1 MKDDIDAWKY
11 INSIIGTW
19 HLTDIDATFF
29 RKNKK
34 RKIDEDGNLIS
45 ETVPVFCPPK
55 EFEPKYKIEMLPDGH
70 RYVYQRSA
78 TKGLKEELE
87 PPPSNSEE
95 AIDEEYA
102 RKNNKSKYRYL
113 EQYEINH
120 KKSKFLNKDGQV
132 LFNKGSIGHIH
143 RNELFRKSKNIDKD
157 LNGELSSLLYNKN
170 SDLYEDALGVI
181 RAKEGI
187 ALKSGGYYFD

>member
-95 AIDEEYA
+95 AIDEEL
-102 RKNNKSKYRYL
+102 SL
-113 EQYEINH
+113 I
-120 KKSKFLNKDGQV
+120 
-132 LFNKGSIGHIH
+132 HI
-143 RNELFRKSKNIDKD
+143 
-157 LNGELSSLLYNKN
+157 
-170 SDLYEDALGVI
+170 
-181 RAKEGI
+181 
-187 ALKSGGYYFD
+187 